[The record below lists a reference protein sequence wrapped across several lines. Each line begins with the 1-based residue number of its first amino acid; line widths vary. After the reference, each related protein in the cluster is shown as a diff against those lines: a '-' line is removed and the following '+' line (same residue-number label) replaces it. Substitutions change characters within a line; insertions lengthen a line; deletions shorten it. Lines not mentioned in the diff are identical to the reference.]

1 MIATSLARVAD
12 LVGGT
17 AYDSDD
23 VVVTGPATLDSRDVA
38 SGGLFVAVR
47 GEHVDGHEYAPAALR
62 AGAAAVLGERRVDGP
77 CVVVDDVTRA
87 LGTLAAD
94 VRDRLDGCTVIGV
107 TGSQGKTSVKDL
119 LAQVLTRAGT
129 TVATA
134 GNYNNELGVPL
145 TVLRA
150 DPDTRFL
157 VVEMGA
163 RALGNIAELCA
174 IARPDVGAVLSVG
187 SAHLGEF
194 GSVETI
200 ARTKGELVEAL
211 PPQGVA
217 VLNADDATV
226 AAMATRT
233 RARVVTYGMSDDAD
247 VAVRDLAVGPDGE
260 PRFRLVAGDESVGV
274 HVPLLGAHQAS
285 NAAAAAAVALAVGM
299 DLPTVSDALGAATT
313 RSAWRMERLVGDDGL
328 VVVNDAY
335 NANPE
340 STAAALRAVAAM
352 RGEGR
357 VVAVLGEML
366 ELGDASHRAHSDV
379 GSLAADLGVTHV
391 VAVGSGARP
400 IHEAVLA
407 AGAPSVAVD
416 DVNDAVAWL
425 RTYAGPGDIVL
436 VKASR
441 ASGLE
446 RVADALLSPPAQHER
461 VAGTEPE
468 DGGGRDD
475 EGNDGR

>member
-1 MIATSLARVAD
+1 MIATSLTRVAEI
-12 LVGGT
+12 VGGT
-17 AYDSDD
+17 AYEADG
-23 VVVTGPATLDSRDVA
+23 VVVTGPATLDSRAVTT
-38 SGGLFVAVR
+38 GGLFVAVQ
-47 GEHVDGHEYAPAALR
+47 GEHVDGHAYASAALR
-62 AGAAAVLGERRVDGP
+62 AGAAAVLAERTVEGP
-77 CVVVDDVTRA
+77 CVVVDDVPRA
-87 LGTLAAD
+87 LGLLAAD
-94 VRDRLDGCTVIGV
+94 VRGRLDGCTVVGV

-119 LAQVLTRAGT
+119 LAQVLSRGAA

-150 DPDTRFL
+150 EETTRFL

-174 IARPDVGAVLSVG
+174 IARPDFGAVLNVG

-211 PPQGVA
+211 PADGVA
-217 VLNADDATV
+217 VLNADDPTV
-226 AAMATRT
+226 AAMRSRT
-233 RARVVTYGMSDDAD
+233 AARVVTYGAAADAD
-247 VAVRDLAVGPDGE
+247 VAVHDLVVGADGE
-260 PRFRLVAGDESVGV
+260 PRFRLVAGGEGVDV

-285 NAAAAAAVALAVGM
+285 NAAAATAVALAVGL
-299 DLPTVSDALGAATT
+299 DLATVADALRSVVT
-313 RSAWRMERLVGDDGL
+313 RSSWRMERLVREDGL
-328 VVVNDAY
+328 VLVNDAY

-340 STAAALRAVAAM
+340 STAAALRAVVAM

-366 ELGDASHRAHSDV
+366 ELGGATHQAHLDV
-379 GSLAADLGVTHV
+379 GTLAADLGVTHV
-391 VAVGSGARP
+391 VAVGPGARP
-400 IHEAVLA
+400 VHEAALA
-407 AGAPSVAVD
+407 AGGDSVAVD
-416 DVNDAVAWL
+416 DVSDAVAWL
-425 RTYAGPGDIVL
+425 RSYAGAGDVVL

-446 RVADALLSPPAQHER
+446 RVAAALMSA
-461 VAGTEPE
+461 PE
-468 DGGGRDD
+468 D